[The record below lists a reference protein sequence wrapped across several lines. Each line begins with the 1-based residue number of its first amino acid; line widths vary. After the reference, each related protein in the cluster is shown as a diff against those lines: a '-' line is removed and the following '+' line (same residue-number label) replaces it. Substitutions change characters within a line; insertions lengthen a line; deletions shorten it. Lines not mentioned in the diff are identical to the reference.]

1 MTDTRL
7 DLWLK
12 YVCLFKHRSAAT
24 EACKGGRVKL
34 NGQRVKPASGVKVDD
49 VVEITEPRYRK
60 VIVLEVPSKQAS
72 KEDART
78 MYRDETPVVEAPV
91 QPVVS
96 RDRGAGRP
104 SKRERRELEKLK
116 RDW

>member
-1 MTDTRL
+1 MADARI

-12 YVCLFKHRSAAT
+12 HVCVFKHRSAAT

-34 NGQRVKPASGVKVDD
+34 NGQRVKPAAAVHEDD
-49 VVEITEPRYRK
+49 VIELTEPHYRK
-60 VIVLEVPSKQAS
+60 LIVLAVPVKQAS

-78 MYRDETPVVEAPV
+78 MYRDETPAIEKPV
-91 QPVVS
+91 PPVIT

-104 SKRERRELEKLK
+104 SKRERRKIERLK

>member
-1 MTDTRL
+1 MNDTRI

-34 NGQRVKPASGVKVDD
+34 NGQRVKPAAGVRVDD
-49 VVEITEPRYRK
+49 VIELTEPRYRK
-60 VIVLEVPSKQAS
+60 FVVLEVPSRQAS
-72 KEDART
+72 KEDARG
-78 MYRDETPVVEAPV
+78 MYRDDTPAVEEPV
-91 QPVVS
+91 QAVVT
-96 RDRGAGRP
+96 RDRGTGRP
-104 SKRERRELEKLK
+104 SKRERRELEKVK